1 LPHLV
6 DGYGKSTFRTFITG
20 YPTLGMNGDH
30 VVYMMTKLD
39 IDGKSAWMVGVDLE
53 NKMLKILEPYSVERA
68 RHFKLDCITCAFSE
82 FYNTTQI

>member
-1 LPHLV
+1 
-6 DGYGKSTFRTFITG
+6 
-20 YPTLGMNGDH
+20 
-30 VVYMMTKLD
+30 MMTKLD

-82 FYNTTQI
+82 FHNTTQI

>member
-39 IDGKSAWMVGVDLE
+39 VDGKSAWMVGVDLE
-53 NKMLKILEPYSVERA
+53 NKMLKILEPYSVEIA

-82 FYNTTQI
+82 FYNITQI